1 MNLIKLNKIYS
12 TINQY
17 LIFQSHVLK
26 KKENITFL
34 HFFIIFSLTYILNKN
49 YFYRT
54 SLISTYFKL
63 LFPIVCFN
71 LTQLLLHLFLT
82 FYHSF
87 LLIQLIIIASL
98 FFLLKRSFYDHRKT
112 DNLHTSDA
120 PHTIE
125 RTISRRRRDDRFNY
139 RSRHVA

>member
-34 HFFIIFSLTYILNKN
+34 HFFIIFSLPYILNKN

-54 SLISTYFKL
+54 FLISIYFKL

-71 LTQLLLHLFLT
+71 LTQLLLHLF
-82 FYHSF
+82 FYILPF
-87 LLIQLIIIASL
+87 IFTYTANYYRVT
-98 FFLLKRSFYDHRKT
+98 FFLIEKKFLRS
-112 DNLHTSDA
+112 S
-120 PHTIE
+120 
-125 RTISRRRRDDRFNY
+125 
-139 RSRHVA
+139 